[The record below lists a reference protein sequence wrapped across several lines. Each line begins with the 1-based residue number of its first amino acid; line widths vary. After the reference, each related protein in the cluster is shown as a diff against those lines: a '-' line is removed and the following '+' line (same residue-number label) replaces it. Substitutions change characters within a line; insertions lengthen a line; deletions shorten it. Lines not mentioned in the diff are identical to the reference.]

1 MTFSLHFD
9 IQIVLNF
16 WLHLCFPDLNL
27 TPSLTRCVFG
37 FYMDVRQLSIV
48 SYICRCDLGI
58 SLTSWTGFRVSVSA
72 GGLAVG
78 RLGGE
83 DLVSWTQEGDLG
95 LLDTLEVA
103 GWRDRTGG
111 TGNTAVEQ

>member
-1 MTFSLHFD
+1 M
-9 IQIVLNF
+9 
-16 WLHLCFPDLNL
+16 
-27 TPSLTRCVFG
+27 
-37 FYMDVRQLSIV
+37 
-48 SYICRCDLGI
+48 

-103 GWRDRTGG
+103 GWRDRSGG

>member
-1 MTFSLHFD
+1 M
-9 IQIVLNF
+9 
-16 WLHLCFPDLNL
+16 
-27 TPSLTRCVFG
+27 
-37 FYMDVRQLSIV
+37 
-48 SYICRCDLGI
+48 
-58 SLTSWTGFRVSVSA
+58 SVSA

-83 DLVSWTQEGDLG
+83 DLVSWTQDGGLG

-111 TGNTAVEQ
+111 NTAVNREVMMVFWLIMFFSGVQN

>member
-1 MTFSLHFD
+1 
-9 IQIVLNF
+9 
-16 WLHLCFPDLNL
+16 
-27 TPSLTRCVFG
+27 
-37 FYMDVRQLSIV
+37 MDVRQLSIV